1 MKRNPELK
9 QKRQDFINQFVDNHK
24 GKVTSAVKEVS
35 ERLFISEKTVWNEL
49 KKPDCK
55 EGI

>member
-1 MKRNPELK
+1 MKRNSELI
-9 QKRQDFINQFVDNHK
+9 QKRQDFINQFVEKHK
-24 GKVTSAVKEVS
+24 GGVTNAVKQVS

-55 EGI
+55 D

>member
-9 QKRQDFINQFVDNHK
+9 QKRQDFINQFVGNHK
-24 GKVTSAVKEVS
+24 ENTTRAVKEVS

-49 KKPDCK
+49 KKPNCK
-55 EGI
+55 D